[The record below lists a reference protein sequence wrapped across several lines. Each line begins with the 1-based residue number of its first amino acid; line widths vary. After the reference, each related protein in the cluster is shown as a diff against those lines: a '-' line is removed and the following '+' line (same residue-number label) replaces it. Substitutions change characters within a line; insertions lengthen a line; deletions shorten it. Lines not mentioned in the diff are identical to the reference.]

1 MRNKALLLSWVLLF
15 IAIALFSVVTAESVV
30 CEIVG
35 RSAYAT
41 LQEALD
47 DINTGDTVKLRNNI
61 EHRDT
66 IEVNGKTINFDL
78 NGYTLD
84 VTVTTGDAIVV
95 GSGGIITID
104 DTAGGELNA
113 SGGIRG
119 VYAHDGGEATVT
131 NAIRLNNPGYF
142 GEENCAAYA
151 ENYGEIIVK
160 NDATGQSSSSYGAYA
175 YNRGTITV
183 EGNCTGVYVGA
194 QADGYGSVIV
204 EGNSTGAFRGSWA
217 TNHGTIEVQ
226 GDSVGT
232 ATGNSAGAE
241 AEGDSEITIYGDAI
255 GLTYGV
261 IADRSSIT
269 VHGDCSA
276 TETYTGIGV
285 DASSSPTNVT
295 VKGNVYGRD
304 YGVHSTDGP
313 QIRVEGNVQSDSCAV
328 LGYYG
333 RIDILGNVISGN
345 IGIDLYAGN
354 IYVEE
359 TVSAPKYIILATVEK
374 NASDGVIDG
383 RYYKYSDSFA
393 NAYIRIPPV
402 INSVSSDK
410 SFIISAGGDLN
421 VSVSG
426 INMPEDVIVAAF
438 NGDIK
443 VTEASAE
450 GDDLSKTAILMF
462 PPAEDDIDILCTIK
476 ASMDGGLTWAEAID
490 SVILRHAP
498 VLVTNITVSSE
509 SDVTTLFTGNPLQ
522 LTAVVTP
529 SDADYTDVTW
539 NVIPG
544 TGDASITSTGLLTGT
559 SEGTVT
565 VEATATDDSEIKGT
579 IEITFLTKPVMS
591 GTINISGA
599 AKYNEVLSVDVSG
612 ITYTPDTSDDV
623 CTIQWKRNGTN
634 ISGATGNTYRLVQ
647 ADIGCVITVTVSAD
661 GVNATGSVSS
671 EPTSVVE
678 KQDGPPA
685 PAKPV
690 LDYKTYNSVHL
701 VEETG
706 LIYQREGD
714 SSWYAFGDFTGLNA
728 NTTYTFRAKIPA
740 TATRKESP
748 VSEPLSVTTD
758 PMPSHNVTYYPND
771 GEETPAITDSVQEG
785 MTFQLIG
792 ADSFDPPSD
801 MKFKEWNDEAD
812 GTGNSYAAGATLTM
826 QTSDMEFYAIWERK
840 TYPVTYY
847 SNGGTGTAPTET
859 DKLSGQTFVAVANS
873 FTAPVEKKFK
883 EWNTMADGSGD
894 SYLPGDIVTVAYE
907 KVDLYAIWEVIKYP
921 VTYHANGGSGE
932 APVEIDRA
940 KDEVFTTAAA
950 DSFIAP
956 VEKRFKQWNT
966 KADGTG
972 IGYGAGVNVSMPSG
986 GLELYAIW
994 EDITYTATYHKN
1006 DGTGETFSG
1015 PAIAFGQSFSALGAG
1030 TFAAPA
1036 EMRFVEWNTQAD
1048 GNGVGYTAGENI
1060 IMPSGGIDLYAV
1072 WEVITYSVTY
1082 HSNYG
1087 SENTF
1092 SEDGIPVGEIFEVVE
1107 CTFDPPYM
1115 KRFKEWNTNPYG
1127 EGDTYNAGDSILM
1140 PSGGLDL
1147 YAIWELATYKVIYD
1161 GNGSTGGSEPIDSNE
1176 YTFGT
1181 YATILSYGTLSKAGY
1196 KFIGWNTEADGT
1208 GTLYQAGYNYY
1219 MEAEDITFYAQWE
1232 PYIEDD
1238 FTDPNFKQAVWE
1250 WLGNPVG
1257 STPGNFTKQDLIDGM
1272 GPFKD
1277 LYLSYRG
1284 ITSLA
1289 GLEHFSDTGL
1299 KYLVVNDN
1307 QLTVIPELPGTLKSL
1322 SCYNNQLICLPEL
1335 PDTIEDLYCYNNQL
1349 TSLPELP
1356 DSLESLYC
1364 YSNLLTS
1371 LPELPE
1377 SLENLLCQENQLT
1390 TLPQLPAGLKTL
1402 SCGNNELEYLPE
1414 LPEGIESITC
1424 WVNKLESLP
1433 DLPDSL
1439 KSLQCS
1445 YNRITSLPSIPESM
1459 ESLYCTNN
1467 LLTDLPEI
1475 PEGLFLSASENLM
1488 DVTKEPLKSILD
1500 NYDGTKY
1507 VTPQLRYLSY
1517 VSGIELETGS
1527 NYSIASRI
1535 YKRSLYD
1542 SISYSD
1548 SVATNLSDF
1557 AFVSSD
1563 ENVATVNE
1571 AGIITAVG
1579 NGNCTITAL
1588 FKDYDSEFTKVEFQV
1603 NAYTFYSITYYSNGG
1618 TGDPPAAVQVR
1629 GGTNFEPA
1637 ANSMTPPEAM
1647 RLKEWNTAADGSG
1660 DSYIP
1665 GITYTMPNRNLSLY
1679 AIWEVIPTYTVTYDG
1694 NGSVTGAVPTDSN
1707 IYYEGDYAV
1716 IADSGDLAKPGYK
1729 FGGWSDSPDGSGWLY
1744 QAGESLRIDEENV
1757 ILYAQWSLVITNDFT
1772 DINFRQAVWEWLG
1785 NPVGSTPGDF
1795 SELDLKLRAEE
1806 GAYLDVSAREIESL
1820 AGFEHFRDTYLYALI
1835 CNDNKLTELPEL
1847 PDFLQG
1853 LSCSENQLKSLP
1865 DLPEY
1870 LQILICGDNTIT
1882 SLPNLPEYMFYMVCD
1897 NNLLCELPQ
1906 LPEDMMLL
1914 SFAGNYIQVVN
1925 RLDIETIIENGG
1937 LVTAYPQQKFGGHE
1951 EDIKLKEGENFSIA
1965 DKFYTQSYDGTA
1977 WSEIVP
1983 FTDISLLNFSSSDNS
1998 IVTVSDTGV
2007 MTGVRKGKCQIT
2019 VLLGNNDSPYTKVVF
2034 DVEVT
2039 RRATAGDTGNT
2050 SVPPAP
2056 ATDIM
2061 EIIRTESKD
2070 NGLVVANISV
2080 TSPKGANSVE
2090 FTLPKTVTKQLTES
2104 NIDIL
2109 TINTQ
2114 IANFSI
2120 SKAELAAIS
2129 GESDGDINI
2138 SASIVDLQTLSEETR
2153 AVIGDRPVYS
2163 FKIRVGDRTISQF
2176 TDAITLSV
2184 PYAISEGEDPE
2195 AIVIYYIN
2203 AQGQFELITDCLYD
2217 EQTGMVTFSTDHF
2230 SKFAVGYNKITFDDV
2245 DENAWYSKAV
2255 AFAAA
2260 RGITQGIGNNC
2271 FGPEVKLT
2279 RGQFIVMLMKA
2290 YGIEP
2295 DIDPS
2300 DNFADAGNTFY
2311 TGYLAAAKRL
2321 GISAGIGNNMYG
2333 PENEITRQEMVTLAY
2348 NTLKL
2353 LGKFPAVP
2361 IDALPGDFTDKD
2373 RVAIWAREAMDLFVR
2388 AGIING
2394 SGGSLNPDDVTNRA
2408 QMVQV
2413 LYKLRGK

>member
-1 MRNKALLLSWVLLF
+1 MRNKVLLLSWVLLF

-35 RSAYAT
+35 GSAYAT

-462 PPAEDDIDILCTIK
+462 PPAEDDIDIVCTIK

-490 SVILRHAP
+490 SVTLRHAP

-529 SDADYTDVTW
+529 SDADCTDVTW

-685 PAKPV
+685 PEPPA
-690 LDYKTYNSVHL
+690 LSYKTHNSVHL
-701 VEETG
+701 VVEPG
-706 LIYQREGD
+706 MAYQREGD
-714 SSWYAFGDFTGLNA
+714 SSWYAYADFTGLSPDR
-728 NTTYTFRAKIPA
+728 TYAFRAKIYA

-748 VSEPLSVTTD
+748 ASEPLYVTTD

-785 MTFQLIG
+785 
-792 ADSFDPPSD
+792 
-801 MKFKEWNDEAD
+801 
-812 GTGNSYAAGATLTM
+812 
-826 QTSDMEFYAIWERK
+826 
-840 TYPVTYY
+840 
-847 SNGGTGTAPTET
+847 
-859 DKLSGQTFVAVANS
+859 
-873 FTAPVEKKFK
+873 
-883 EWNTMADGSGD
+883 
-894 SYLPGDIVTVAYE
+894 
-907 KVDLYAIWEVIKYP
+907 
-921 VTYHANGGSGE
+921 
-932 APVEIDRA
+932 
-940 KDEVFTTAAA
+940 
-950 DSFIAP
+950 
-956 VEKRFKQWNT
+956 
-966 KADGTG
+966 
-972 IGYGAGVNVSMPSG
+972 
-986 GLELYAIW
+986 
-994 EDITYTATYHKN
+994 
-1006 DGTGETFSG
+1006 
-1015 PAIAFGQSFSALGAG
+1015 
-1030 TFAAPA
+1030 
-1036 EMRFVEWNTQAD
+1036 
-1048 GNGVGYTAGENI
+1048 
-1060 IMPSGGIDLYAV
+1060 
-1072 WEVITYSVTY
+1072 ITYSVTY

-1087 SENTF
+1087 SGNTF
-1092 SEDGIPVGEIFEVVE
+1092 SADGLPMGEIFEVAE

-1127 EGDTYNAGDSILM
+1127 EGDTYNVGDSILM

-1257 STPGNFTKQDLIDGM
+1257 STPGNFTKQDLSDGM

-1459 ESLYCTNN
+1459 ETLYCTNN

-1475 PEGLFLSASENLM
+1475 PEGLFLSASENFM
-1488 DVTKEPLKSILD
+1488 DVTKDPIKFIID
-1500 NYDGTKY
+1500 NFDGTKY

-1870 LQILICGDNTIT
+1870 LQILICGDNAIT
-1882 SLPNLPEYMFYMVCD
+1882 SLPNLPEYMFYLVCD

-1914 SFAGNYIQVVN
+1914 SFAGNYIQDVN
-1925 RLDIETIIENGG
+1925 RPDIEIIIENGG

-2039 RRATAGDTGNT
+2039 RRATAGNTGNT

-2061 EIIRTESKD
+2061 DNIRTESKD

-2080 TSPKGANSVE
+2080 TSPTGANSVE

-2129 GESDGDINI
+2129 GESDGDIDI

-2163 FKIRVGDRTISQF
+2163 FEIRVGDRTISQF
-2176 TDAITLSV
+2176 TDAIILSV
-2184 PYAISEGEDPE
+2184 PYAIREGEDPE

-2203 AQGQFELITDCLYD
+2203 AQGQLELITDCLYD